1 MRLPR
6 KLKKA
11 TKNLLGRQTKWTRKS
26 LNLWDRFIR
35 DARNRLEQLKQEQQW
50 AKVNQGTTP
59 TRGRTRTEEGVRI
72 SRRITTAK
80 SDEKHLSRYITKLK
94 TWNAK
99 AIATTA

>member
-50 AKVNQGTTP
+50 AN
-59 TRGRTRTEEGVRI
+59 
-72 SRRITTAK
+72 
-80 SDEKHLSRYITKLK
+80 
-94 TWNAK
+94 
-99 AIATTA
+99 